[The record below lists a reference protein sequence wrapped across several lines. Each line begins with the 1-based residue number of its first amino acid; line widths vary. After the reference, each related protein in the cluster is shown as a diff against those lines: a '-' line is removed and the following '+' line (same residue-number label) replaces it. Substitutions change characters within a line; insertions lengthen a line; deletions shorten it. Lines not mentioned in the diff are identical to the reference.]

1 MSDQSEQN
9 HSSLIGIEAESEI
22 ACDTRNG
29 RATLLDVRSR
39 LDHVYSFLA
48 SPDLTVI
55 DRQDAL
61 REIYEQVVC
70 CTVVKTVDDEM
81 DNLLRGVCASSLRPL
96 HVPFVMDALEA
107 FHELAVDPMA
117 DEMVSLYA
125 LGYAVA
131 LGRNPTLLAMGEE
144 ADSCVGMM
152 LETVQECRENGRRPI
167 RQKADRAA
175 NALAYEEGMASFLGA
190 QFIKSTEL
198 ICARIISQD
207 QTHDGHRVTAFENWL
222 EKTRDRKGRE
232 YLLLEMR
239 GEFEQLDTHV
249 EIEKNRALYGPVEP
263 NRCIHDQRKLLGE
276 CLRRGY
282 AILALDS

>member
-1 MSDQSEQN
+1 
-9 HSSLIGIEAESEI
+9 LRPKAKI

-107 FHELAVDPMA
+107 FHELAVDPME

-144 ADSCVGMM
+144 ADSVSG
-152 LETVQECRENGRRPI
+152 
-167 RQKADRAA
+167 
-175 NALAYEEGMASFLGA
+175 
-190 QFIKSTEL
+190 
-198 ICARIISQD
+198 
-207 QTHDGHRVTAFENWL
+207 
-222 EKTRDRKGRE
+222 
-232 YLLLEMR
+232 
-239 GEFEQLDTHV
+239 
-249 EIEKNRALYGPVEP
+249 
-263 NRCIHDQRKLLGE
+263 
-276 CLRRGY
+276 
-282 AILALDS
+282 